1 MLLKVAVYLRISQK
15 EKKNLLDESN
25 SIQNQRKILF
35 SFIKKD
41 EILYQYPVEEYC
53 DDGYSG
59 THFNRP
65 AVQRLLEDIQGHKI
79 YAIIVKDFS
88 RFSRDYIELGT
99 FREMIFPM
107 NNIRFISLKDD
118 YDSLKEMTDMLGTA
132 TSSLVYDL
140 YSKDLSVKLK
150 SVFETKCQNG
160 EYPFGSIPLGYVRA
174 PNEKGGVRET
184 PEEAKIV
191 RRIFDE
197 AYQGIRICRIARR
210 LNEDGIP
217 TYSQIRKRK
226 TRADYTVNWT
236 STTVRG
242 ILKNRFYIGELV
254 YNKKFHVLGNSKRIN
269 LPKEE
274 WKVIKDHHK
283 GLIPEEIFQAVQ
295 IEEKAAK
302 TRKQGNPFSGKVFC
316 GGCGHSMKFRRMK
329 NIGVFACGNSLY
341 VPDKKCCTY
350 FRGDILEEMLL
361 YRLNQEILIWMDQIR
376 LEMARQKELLKKKEA
391 LKTEISEL
399 DKEKQTLLEKKR
411 IRYEAYVFGDLDK
424 AGYFEENGL
433 SEEKLAEITEKLLKL
448 RSAHEQVVKL
458 LKNIKPEAWDILRE
472 MNTAVLSQELIDCFV
487 EKIVMYHDKR
497 VEIIWK
503 FKPVYQPIGETGK
516 GNEIC
521 P

>member
-217 TYSQIRKRK
+217 TYSQLRKRK
-226 TRADYTVNWT
+226 TRADYTVKWT
-236 STTVRG
+236 
-242 ILKNRFYIGELV
+242 
-254 YNKKFHVLGNSKRIN
+254 
-269 LPKEE
+269 
-274 WKVIKDHHK
+274 
-283 GLIPEEIFQAVQ
+283 
-295 IEEKAAK
+295 
-302 TRKQGNPFSGKVFC
+302 
-316 GGCGHSMKFRRMK
+316 
-329 NIGVFACGNSLY
+329 
-341 VPDKKCCTY
+341 
-350 FRGDILEEMLL
+350 
-361 YRLNQEILIWMDQIR
+361 
-376 LEMARQKELLKKKEA
+376 
-391 LKTEISEL
+391 
-399 DKEKQTLLEKKR
+399 
-411 IRYEAYVFGDLDK
+411 
-424 AGYFEENGL
+424 
-433 SEEKLAEITEKLLKL
+433 
-448 RSAHEQVVKL
+448 
-458 LKNIKPEAWDILRE
+458 
-472 MNTAVLSQELIDCFV
+472 
-487 EKIVMYHDKR
+487 
-497 VEIIWK
+497 
-503 FKPVYQPIGETGK
+503 
-516 GNEIC
+516 
-521 P
+521 